1 MKLELSE
8 DNNNSEDVIIVK
20 KWINVTK
27 VCITLGVL
35 IAPFLISMMTWK
47 VNQIANLNRQ
57 VKLLSSQVESF
68 RAAGP
73 RYTKSNAAEDAATI
87 KKETLNY
94 VYNNYPPQWVRDAIN
109 DNKSRIFQIEKDL
122 KTFESE
128 FTSDFIRKE
137 ELDALLKIKKP

>member
-20 KWINVTK
+20 KWIKVTK
-27 VCITLGVL
+27 LCITLVVL

-47 VNQIANLNRQ
+47 VNQIANLKQ
-57 VKLLSSQVESF
+57 EVKLLSSHMESF

-94 VYNNYPPQWVRDAIN
+94 VYNNYPPQWIRDAVT
-109 DNKSRIFQIEKDL
+109 DNKVNIIQLDKDL
-122 KTFESE
+122 ETFERQ
-128 FTSDFIRKE
+128 FTAEFIRKE